1 MSLSKEDQ
9 YLATLYQRFP
19 INLARGKGARVW
31 DSAGKEYIDCM
42 GGYGVALVGHCND
55 RVVTAIKNQA
65 DVLITAH
72 MSVYNDTR
80 LRFMD
85 KIASITPP
93 ELTKMFFTNSGTESV
108 EAALKFARKYTGK
121 HGVIA
126 MNGAYHGKTFGALSV
141 TYNEKYRKSF
151 MPLLVG
157 VKFVPYGSPEKL
169 EEAIDDTIG
178 TVILEPIQGE
188 SGIIMPPDDL
198 LPKIRDI
205 CNRRNLVLIFD
216 EIQAGLGRTGKMW
229 AGQNWKTTPDVM
241 CLAKG
246 IAGGIPMG
254 LVLAKKEVM
263 DAMKLGEHSSTFGG
277 SPIACAAGTAT
288 LEALTDDKLVENA
301 DKVGKHFKEG
311 LNYLK
316 EQHKIIR
323 EVRGLGMML
332 AIELRFEVKDVLFDG
347 IRNGLLMLY
356 SGRNIIRLL
365 PPLVMDE
372 ITVSRA
378 VDIIDK
384 ILKKKSL
391 RLGLEPSSRLNFG
404 NIAEE
409 NIKQEKW

>member
-1 MSLSKEDQ
+1 MSSEDQ
-9 YLATLYQRFP
+9 YLAALYQRFP
-19 INLARGKGARVW
+19 VNLARGKGAKVW
-31 DSAGKEYIDCM
+31 DNSGKEYIDCM

-55 RVVTAIKNQA
+55 RVVAAIKKQA
-65 DVLITAH
+65 ETLITAH

-80 LRFMD
+80 LKFME
-85 KIASITPP
+85 KMSTIAPP
-93 ELTKMFFTNSGTESV
+93 GLTKMFFTNSGAESV
-108 EAALKFARKYTGK
+108 EGALKFARKYTGK

-151 MPLLVG
+151 MPLLDG
-157 VKFVPYGSPEKL
+157 VKFVPYSDPAKL

-188 SGIIMPPDDL
+188 TGIVVPPDGL
-198 LPKIRDI
+198 LPKVREI
-205 CNRRNLVLIFD
+205 CDRRNLVLIFD

-229 AGQNWKTTPDVM
+229 AGQNWNTTPDIM

-254 LVLAKKEVM
+254 LILAKPDIME
-263 DAMKLGEHSSTFGG
+263 ATKLGEHSSTFGG
-277 SPIACAAGTAT
+277 SPIACAAATAT
-288 LEALTDDKLVENA
+288 LESLMEDGLVENA
-301 DKVGKHFKEG
+301 AKVGQYWKEG
-311 LNYLK
+311 LIGLK
-316 EQHKIIR
+316 EKHKIIR

-332 AIELRFEVKDVLFDG
+332 GVELRFEVKDVLYDG

-372 ITVSRA
+372 TTVSRA
-378 VDIIDK
+378 IDIMDNV
-384 ILKKKSL
+384 LT
-391 RLGLEPSSRLNFG
+391 N
-404 NIAEE
+404 EE
-409 NIKQEKW
+409 KRRNVI